1 MKKYTDT
8 ECKEYEIIVDAEFI
22 KERDKV
28 LDKQVKF
35 LKSKGYEMGSDYYA
49 WNKVIK
55 KNNNEI
61 MLCID
66 LSLSRESD
74 KCYVYLADVEIK
86 KQDDIKAVQE
96 ALYEVQLN
104 YQEVKS
110 IVWDKQMAQNA
121 LEKNNE

>member
-1 MKKYTDT
+1 MK
-8 ECKEYEIIVDAEFI
+8 KEYEIIVDAEFI

-35 LKSKGYEMGSDYYA
+35 LKSKGYEMGSDYYT
-49 WNKVIK
+49 WYKIIK
-55 KNNNEI
+55 KNDIEI

-86 KQDDIKAVQE
+86 RTDDIKDVLE

-104 YQEVKS
+104 YQEAMS
-110 IVWDKQMAQNA
+110 IAHDNSLTSPDK
-121 LEKNNE
+121 L